1 VLRNHATVLP
11 IEEEESEATVATSCT
26 PGAPPPYQVLQQD
39 AQHVWQEL
47 LYVVVLLFV
56 FFFYFTPLL
65 ISHVAFNFGPLFF
78 LSCNPT
84 KCNVVRYC
92 VFYRELGRVTS
103 LYCETRKPASGMVY
117 VHMLIMYCTILT
129 GFLNCKPDYCEGLIL

>member
-56 FFFYFTPLL
+56 SFLLNTAANKSCSFQFWTP
-65 ISHVAFNFGPLFF
+65 FF
-78 LSCNPT
+78 LSCNPM
-84 KCNVVRYC
+84 KCNVLRYC
-92 VFYRELGRVTS
+92 VFYRELGRGTS
-103 LYCETRKPASGMVY
+103 LYCETRKLASGMVY

-129 GFLNCKPDYCEGLIL
+129 GFFHCKPDYCEGLIL